1 MPSTDHF
8 IMETNKIKGNNNRI
22 LIVDD
27 EEYICEIL
35 SRLVE
40 KEGFKSKM
48 AYNGNMAME
57 MIHDKIPDVMLLDIK
72 MPDKDGLEILKDAKE
87 MDPDLPVIIIT
98 AHAEINGAVEAM
110 RAGAHDY
117 LAKPFDHNE
126 VIRVVRRAVAERDLK
141 KKIKNLSNQLDDNSS
156 LRKTMGP
163 SDIIGSIIS
172 QVNRLSKSD
181 FTVVIQGET
190 GSGKE
195 LVARSIH
202 QASHRS
208 AGPFIAV
215 DCAAVPDTL
224 LENEFFGHERGAFTG
239 ATNQK
244 IGKFEQAKGGTLL
257 LDEITNMTM
266 NSQAKLLRVIQEK
279 ILYRVGGTKPLDI
292 NVRLLVAC
300 NQDLRSVSA
309 AGKFRDDLF
318 YRLNELVILIPPLR
332 QRKEDIPYLAKR
344 FLDITNIELNKNVK
358 KFSETALQSLIDF
371 SWPGN
376 VRQLRSII
384 RRAVLLADD
393 IITVMCLDKE
403 ITSMPGAYSI
413 PKIQPMPWEDM
424 SLKEIVKHHTWFVER
439 EVLNRAMKFSGGNKA
454 KAARLLKIDYKTI
467 HKKIKKLKIPLE
479 GESYE

>member
-1 MPSTDHF
+1 
-8 IMETNKIKGNNNRI
+8 METNKIEGNGTRI

-27 EEYICEIL
+27 EAYICEIL

-40 KEGFKSKM
+40 KEGFESKK
-48 AYNGNMAME
+48 AYDGNMAME
-57 MIHDKIPDVMLLDIK
+57 MIHDKMPDVMLLDIK
-72 MPDKDGLEILKDAKE
+72 MPGKDGLDVLKDAKE
-87 MDPDLPVIIIT
+87 TDPDLPVIVIT

-126 VIRVVRRAVAERDLK
+126 VIRVVRRAAAERDLK

-163 SDIIGSIIS
+163 SDIVGSIIS

-215 DCAAVPDTL
+215 DCAAVPETL

-244 IGKFEQAKGGTLL
+244 LGKFEQAKGGTLL

-279 ILYRVGGTKPLDI
+279 ILYRVGGTKPLDT

-300 NQDLRSVSA
+300 NQDLRTVSA

-318 YRLNELVILIPPLR
+318 YRLNELVISIPPLR
-332 QRKEDIPYLAKR
+332 QRREDIPYLAKR

-403 ITSMPGAYSI
+403 ITSMPGTCFM
-413 PKIQPMPWEDM
+413 PKIQPVPWEDM
-424 SLKEIVKHHTWFVER
+424 SFKEIIKHHTGFVER
-439 EVLNRAMKFSGGNKA
+439 EVLSRAMKFSGGNKA

>member
-1 MPSTDHF
+1 
-8 IMETNKIKGNNNRI
+8 MEQNKIKENSSRI
-22 LIVDD
+22 FIVDD
-27 EEYICEIL
+27 EAFICEIL

-40 KEGFKSKM
+40 KEGFRSTV
-48 AYNGNMAME
+48 ACDGNVAME
-57 MIHDKIPDVMLLDIK
+57 MIHDKMPDVMLLDIK
-72 MPDKDGLEILKDAKE
+72 MPGMDGLQVLKAAKE
-87 MDPDLPVIIIT
+87 MDPDLPVIMIT
-98 AHAEINGAVEAM
+98 AHAGINGAVEAM

-126 VIRVVRRAVAERDLK
+126 VIRVVRRAVAERNLK
-141 KKIKNLSNQLDDNSS
+141 KKIKNLSNQLDDNIS

-163 SDIIGSIIS
+163 SDIVGSIIS
-172 QVNRLSKSD
+172 QVNRVSKSD

-202 QASHRS
+202 RTSHRS
-208 AGPFIAV
+208 AGPFIAI
-215 DCAAVPDTL
+215 DCAAIQDTL

-244 IGKFEQAKGGTLL
+244 SGKFEQAKGGTLL
-257 LDEITNMTM
+257 LDEISNMTM

-279 ILYRVGGTKPLDI
+279 KLYRVGGTKPLNI

-300 NQDLRSVSA
+300 NQDLRAVSA
-309 AGKFRDDLF
+309 KGKFRDDLF

-332 QRKEDIPYLAKR
+332 QRREDIPYLAKR

-358 KFSETALQSLIDF
+358 NFSETALQSLIEF

-393 IITVMCLDKE
+393 VITDMHLDKE
-403 ITSMPGAYSI
+403 ITSMPDTCFM
-413 PKIQPMPWEDM
+413 PKIQPKPWEDN
-424 SLKEIVKHHTWFVER
+424 SFKEIIKTHTRVIER
-439 EVLNRAMKFSGGNKA
+439 AIINRAIKFSGGNKA

-479 GESYE
+479 GENYE

>member
-1 MPSTDHF
+1 
-8 IMETNKIKGNNNRI
+8 MEKNKIKGNSSRI
-22 LIVDD
+22 FIVDD
-27 EEYICEIL
+27 EAFICEIL

-40 KEGFKSKM
+40 KEGFKSKV
-48 AYNGNMAME
+48 AYDGNVAIE
-57 MIHDKIPDVMLLDIK
+57 MIRDKMPDVMLLDIK
-72 MPDKDGLEILKDAKE
+72 MPGMDGLEVLKAAKE
-87 MDPDLPVIIIT
+87 MDPDLPVIMIT

-126 VIRVVRRAVAERDLK
+126 VIRVVRRGVTERNLK
-141 KKIKNLSNQLDDNSS
+141 KKIKNLSSQLDYNIS
-156 LRKTMGP
+156 LRTTMGP
-163 SDIIGSIIS
+163 SDIVGSIIS
-172 QVNRLSKSD
+172 QVDRVSKSD

-190 GSGKE
+190 GCGKE

-202 QASHRS
+202 RASHRS
-208 AGPFIAV
+208 AGPFIAI
-215 DCAAVPDTL
+215 DCAAIPDTL

-244 IGKFEQAKGGTLL
+244 AGKFEQAKGGTLL
-257 LDEITNMTM
+257 LDEISNMTM
-266 NSQAKLLRVIQEK
+266 LSQAKLLRVIQEK
-279 ILYRVGGTKPLDI
+279 KLYRVGGTKPLNID
-292 NVRLLVAC
+292 VRLLVAC
-300 NQDLRSVSA
+300 NQDLRAVSA
-309 AGKFRDDLF
+309 TGKFRDDLF

-332 QRKEDIPYLAKR
+332 QRREDIPYLAKR

-358 KFSETALQSLIDF
+358 NFSETALQSLIDF

-393 IITVMCLDKE
+393 IITDMHLDKE
-403 ITSMPGAYSI
+403 ITSMPGTFFM
-413 PKIQPMPWEDM
+413 PKIQPMPWEDN
-424 SLKEIVKHHTWFVER
+424 SFKEIITNHTEVVER
-439 EVLNRAMKFSGGNKA
+439 EVINRAMKFSGGNKA

-479 GESYE
+479 GENYE

>member
-1 MPSTDHF
+1 
-8 IMETNKIKGNNNRI
+8 MENNKIKGNSTRI
-22 LIVDD
+22 FIVDD
-27 EEYICEIL
+27 EAFICEIL
-35 SRLVE
+35 ARLVK
-40 KEGFKSKM
+40 KEGFKSKV
-48 AYNGNMAME
+48 AYDGNIAMK
-57 MIHDKIPDVMLLDIK
+57 MIHDKMPDVMLLDIK
-72 MPDKDGLEILKDAKE
+72 MPGMDGLEVLKAAKE

-98 AHAEINGAVEAM
+98 AHADINGAVEAM

-126 VIRVVRRAVAERDLK
+126 VIRVVRRAVAERNLK
-141 KKIKNLSNQLDDNSS
+141 KKIKHLSSQLDDNIS

-163 SDIIGSIIS
+163 SDIVGSIIS
-172 QVNRLSKSD
+172 QVNRMSKSD

-202 QASHRS
+202 RASHRS
-208 AGPFIAV
+208 AGPFIAI
-215 DCAAVPDTL
+215 DCAAIQDTL

-244 IGKFEQAKGGTLL
+244 TGKFEQAKGGTLL
-257 LDEITNMTM
+257 LDEISNMTM
-266 NSQAKLLRVIQEK
+266 HSQAKLLRVIQEK
-279 ILYRVGGTKPLDI
+279 KLYRVGGTKPLNI

-300 NQDLRSVSA
+300 NQDLKAVSA
-309 AGKFRDDLF
+309 TGQFRNDLF
-318 YRLNELVILIPPLR
+318 YRLNELVIFIPPLR
-332 QRKEDIPYLAKR
+332 QRREDIPYLAKR
-344 FLDITNIELNKNVK
+344 FLDFTNIELNKNVK
-358 KFSETALQSLIDF
+358 NFSESALQSLIDF

-393 IITVMCLDKE
+393 IITDIHLDKE
-403 ITSMPGAYSI
+403 ITSTPGTCFI
-413 PKIQPMPWEDM
+413 PKIKPMPWEDN
-424 SLKEIVKHHTWFVER
+424 SFKEIIKNHTQVVER
-439 EVLNRAMKFSGGNKA
+439 EVINRAIKFSGGNKA

-479 GESYE
+479 IESCE

>member
-1 MPSTDHF
+1 
-8 IMETNKIKGNNNRI
+8 METNKIKGNSTRI

-27 EEYICEIL
+27 EAYICEIL

-40 KEGFKSKM
+40 KEGFKAKV
-48 AYNGNMAME
+48 AYDGNIAME
-57 MIHDKIPDVMLLDIK
+57 MIHDKMPDVMLLDIK
-72 MPDKDGLEILKDAKE
+72 MPGMDGLKVLKGAKE
-87 MDPDLPVIIIT
+87 MDPDLPVILIT
-98 AHAEINGAVEAM
+98 AHADINGAVEAM

-141 KKIKNLSNQLDDNSS
+141 KKIKNLSSQLDDNIS

-163 SDIIGSIIS
+163 SDIVGSIIS
-172 QVNRLSKSD
+172 QVNRVSKSD

-202 QASHRS
+202 HASHRS
-208 AGPFIAV
+208 AGPFIAI
-215 DCAAVPDTL
+215 DCAAIPDTL
-224 LENEFFGHERGAFTG
+224 LESELFGHERGAFTG

-244 IGKFEQAKGGTLL
+244 IGKFEQARGGTLL
-257 LDEITNMTM
+257 LDEISNMSM
-266 NSQAKLLRVIQEK
+266 PSQAKLLRVIQEK
-279 ILYRVGGTKPLDI
+279 KLYRVGGTKPLNI

-300 NQDLRSVSA
+300 NQDLRAVSA
-309 AGKFRDDLF
+309 TGKFRDDLF
-318 YRLNELVILIPPLR
+318 YRLSELIIKIPPLR
-332 QRKEDIPYLAKR
+332 QRREDIPYLAKR
-344 FLDITNIELNKNVK
+344 FLDVTNIELNKNVK
-358 KFSETALQSLIDF
+358 RFSETALQSLMDF

-393 IITVMCLDKE
+393 IITDTHLDNE
-403 ITSMPGAYSI
+403 ITSMPGTCSMQ
-413 PKIQPMPWEDM
+413 KIQPVPWEDN
-424 SLKEIVKHHTWFVER
+424 SLKEIVQNHTRAVER
-439 EVLNRAMKFSGGNKA
+439 EVLKRAMKFSGGNKA

-467 HKKIKKLKIPLE
+467 HTKIKKLKIRLE
-479 GESYE
+479 GENYE

>member
-1 MPSTDHF
+1 
-8 IMETNKIKGNNNRI
+8 METNKIKGNSTRI

-27 EEYICEIL
+27 EAYICEIL

-48 AYNGNMAME
+48 AYDGNMAME
-57 MIHDKIPDVMLLDIK
+57 MIHDKKPDVMLLDIK
-72 MPDKDGLEILKDAKE
+72 MPGKDGLEVLKDAKE

-126 VIRVVRRAVAERDLK
+126 VIRVVRRAAAERDLK

-163 SDIIGSIIS
+163 SDIVGSIIS
-172 QVNRLSKSD
+172 QVDRLSKSD

-279 ILYRVGGTKPLDI
+279 KLYRVGGTKPLDI
-292 NVRLLVAC
+292 DVRLLVAC
-300 NQDLRSVSA
+300 NQDLRTVSA

-332 QRKEDIPYLAKR
+332 QRREDIPYLAKR

-358 KFSETALQSLIDF
+358 NFSETALQSLIDF

-393 IITVMCLDKE
+393 IITVTYLDKE
-403 ITSMPGAYSI
+403 ITSRPGACFI

-424 SLKEIVKHHTWFVER
+424 SFKEIVKHHSWFVER
-439 EVLNRAMKFSGGNKA
+439 EVINRAMKFSGGNKA

-467 HKKIKKLKIPLE
+467 HKKIKKLKIALE
-479 GESYE
+479 GENYG

>member
-1 MPSTDHF
+1 
-8 IMETNKIKGNNNRI
+8 METNKIKGNSTRI

-48 AYNGNMAME
+48 AYSGNMAME
-57 MIHDKIPDVMLLDIK
+57 MIHDKKPDVMLLDIK
-72 MPDKDGLEILKDAKE
+72 MPGKDGLEILKETKE

-126 VIRVVRRAVAERDLK
+126 VIRVVRRAAAERDLK

-163 SDIIGSIIS
+163 SDIVGSIIS

-279 ILYRVGGTKPLDI
+279 KLYRVGGTKPLDI

-300 NQDLRSVSA
+300 NQDLRTVSA

-332 QRKEDIPYLAKR
+332 KRREDIPYLAKR

-371 SWPGN
+371 NWPGN

-393 IITVMCLDKE
+393 IITVTYLDKE
-403 ITSMPGAYSI
+403 ITSMPGACSI

-424 SLKEIVKHHTWFVER
+424 SFKEIVKHHTWFVER

-479 GESYE
+479 GVSYE